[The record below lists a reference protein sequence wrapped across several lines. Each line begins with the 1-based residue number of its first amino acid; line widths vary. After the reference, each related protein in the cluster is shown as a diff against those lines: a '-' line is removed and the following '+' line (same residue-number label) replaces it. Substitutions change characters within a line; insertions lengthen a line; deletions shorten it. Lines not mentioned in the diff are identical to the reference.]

1 MARLSFVVPVYKPK
15 PEVFEKHCKA
25 LAAQALTSWDAHFV
39 LDGPSPEARKIISRF
54 LPSAEVHEIIHAG
67 AQAARNHGGALA
79 DGEFLCFLDSDCVL
93 EPGASQMWVEQFDK
107 HPEIGVVY
115 SGYKFFGEKWA
126 IDSEHYDPYT
136 LRTRNY
142 ISGCFPMRRSLYPGW
157 TEGLKSLQDW
167 DMWLSLLE
175 KAESQGY
182 DPKKVFMFVPGY
194 AFATSMPEAGSISG
208 EGCKPENWLDRV
220 DAVKAL
226 HRLPDRNVCVT
237 ARSAK
242 HDGLALA
249 KLIGADYLDHPNDKP
264 NRYKTIVKV
273 GFSLG
278 AKSEVDAA
286 AFQNKQQ
293 KKVLFWTADD
303 INEIYNGVSFRQI
316 DAMSQLLN
324 DVASQYCEDKEAQR
338 LLNRAGFEA
347 KVMPLP
353 IGEAQP
359 LPLPEKPKWVVDCA
373 GAYSPMLS
381 VIEKSLPD
389 IALELA
395 GGVTHMS
402 EYTGL
407 IHFFPDRSMTTAM
420 KRALLTGRHVITNV
434 KAPHCETIDDKTS
447 AEKFVVDAVEKIRAL
462 SQKAPDKRATKSY
475 SADTEKLLKAVCA

>member
-1 MARLSFVVPVYKPK
+1 MARLSFIVPVYRPK
-15 PEVFEKHCKA
+15 VEVFEKHCKA

-39 LDGPSPEARKIISRF
+39 LDGPSPEARKIIARH
-54 LPSAEVHEIIHAG
+54 LPKAEVHEIIHAG

-79 DGEFLCFLDSDCVL
+79 DGEFLCFLDSDCVI

-107 HPEIGVVY
+107 HPEAGVIY

-126 IDSEHYDPYT
+126 IDSEPFDPYT
-136 LRTRNY
+136 LRIRNY

-157 TEGLKSLQDW
+157 APELKSLQDW

-175 KAESQGY
+175 KAEKEGY
-182 DPKKVFMFVPGY
+182 DPKRVFMFIQGY
-194 AFATSMPEAGSISG
+194 AFATAMPEAGSISG

-220 DAVKAL
+220 RAVKERHL
-226 HRLPDRNVCVT
+226 IPERTVCVT

-249 KLIGADYLDHPNDKP
+249 KLIRADYLDHPNDKP
-264 NRYKTIVKV
+264 NIYRTIIKV

-286 AFQNKQQ
+286 AFETKDTR
-293 KKVLFWTADD
+293 KFLFWTAED

-324 DVASQYCEDKEAQR
+324 EVASQYCEDKEAQR
-338 LLNRAGFEA
+338 LLERAGFKV

-353 IGEAQP
+353 IGAAQP
-359 LPLPEKPKWVVDCA
+359 LPMPEKPKWVVDCA

-389 IALELA
+389 IDLELA

-402 EYTGL
+402 DYTGL

-434 KAPHCETIDDKTS
+434 KAAHCETIDDKTS
-447 AEKFVVDAVEKIRAL
+447 PEKFVVDAVERIRAL
-462 SQKAPDKRATKSY
+462 SQRQPDKRAAKSY
-475 SADTEKLLKAVCA
+475 SADAEKLIKAVRA